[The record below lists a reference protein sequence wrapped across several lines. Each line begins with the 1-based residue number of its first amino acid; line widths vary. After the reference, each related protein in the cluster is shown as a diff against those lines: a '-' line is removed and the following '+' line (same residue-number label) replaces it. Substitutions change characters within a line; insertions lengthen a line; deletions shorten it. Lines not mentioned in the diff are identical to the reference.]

1 MDEHVFSS
9 RSEEEERGNKI
20 RDISAPG
27 PVVQETCDSVDG
39 RNKADKTQTPI
50 TEGTKRAEADT
61 ETCYCEVCEQWL
73 DSKEGLKEHKE
84 GVGHMLMQQAQ
95 TKEMPQNQAST
106 PKERARPLDQG
117 LSETCTLHAVANATV
132 ESLTTKNIDVK
143 LDEVLGALKQAE
155 YVDIH
160 EGNKVEDFNRAVMKR
175 MTDKKTGMSVDVELT
190 VGKYTD
196 LKRHEQFNELQPRI
210 KFVLTY
216 NTNKLEESG
225 RHCVYIDKFIEISG
239 KKKFV
244 CVNSWGKFEEN
255 PVVDVD
261 QPGNIVYGVV
271 AHWKESRHSATTVS
285 SEGLFSTITKWLGH

>member
-1 MDEHVFSS
+1 MSTHVVDES
-9 RSEEEERGNKI
+9 
-20 RDISAPG
+20 D
-27 PVVQETCDSVDG
+27 ETVDG
-39 RNKADKTQTPI
+39 RNHADKRDTTT
-50 TEGTKRAEADT
+50 TEGTQRAQAET
-61 ETCYCEVCEQWL
+61 ETFYCEICKQWL
-73 DSKEGLKEHKE
+73 HSKEGLKEHEE

-95 TKEMPQNQAST
+95 TKKMPQNQATT

-117 LSETCTLHAVANATV
+117 LAETCTLHAIANATV

-160 EGNKVEDFNRAVMKR
+160 EGNKVEDFNGAVMKR
-175 MTDKKTGMSVDVELT
+175 MTDKETGMAVDVELT

-196 LKRHEQFNELQPRI
+196 LQRHELFNELQRNI

-216 NTNKLEESG
+216 NTNKVEESG
-225 RHCVYIDKFIEISG
+225 RHCVYIHKWDKICG

-244 CVNSWGKFEEN
+244 CVNSWGTEEEN

-271 AHWKESRHSATTVS
+271 AHGKESRHSPATGS
-285 SEGLFSTITKWLGH
+285 NEGLLSTISKWWGH